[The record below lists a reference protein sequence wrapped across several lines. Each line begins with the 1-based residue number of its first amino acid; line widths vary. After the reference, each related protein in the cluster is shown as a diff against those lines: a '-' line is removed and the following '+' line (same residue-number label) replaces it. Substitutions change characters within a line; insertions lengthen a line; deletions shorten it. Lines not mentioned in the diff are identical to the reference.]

1 MLTDMRVYADQA
13 ATTALG
19 EAAWKAMEPW
29 LRTEFGNPSAL
40 YEEGRRARDCVEAA
54 REKTAYLLGAE
65 PREIYFTS
73 GGTEADNWAV
83 YAAAR
88 RGAQAGK
95 RHLITSA
102 FEHHAVLNPMRALEK
117 EGFELTVLP
126 VHENGVVRADELAQA
141 IRPDTA
147 LVSIMFVNNEVGT
160 VQPVAEL
167 GKVCRERGVLFHT
180 DAVQAAGHLPIDLRS
195 LQVDLLSLSAH
206 KFHGP
211 KGIGAL
217 YIRNGVSLE
226 NFIKGGGQERGKR
239 AGTENTAAIAGL
251 AAALEDSLVGRTE
264 KDAYVATLRKT
275 VQEALLLVEASRLNG
290 DSCKRLPGN
299 LNISFQ
305 GVEAEAL
312 LIYLDMKGIAVSAGA
327 ACAAGALE
335 PSHVL
340 TAMGLSDEAAG
351 SAVRITLDETNTRE
365 EAEYLARSI
374 AEAVR
379 RLRGMA

>member
-1 MLTDMRVYADQA
+1 MLTNMRVYADQA

-54 REKTAYLLGAE
+54 REKTARLLGAE

-88 RGAQAGK
+88 QGAQTGK
-95 RHLITSA
+95 RHLILSA
-102 FEHHAVLNPMRALEK
+102 FEHHAVLNPMKALEK
-117 EGFELTVLP
+117 EGFELTLLP
-126 VHENGVVRADELAQA
+126 VHENGIVRADELEKA

-147 LVSIMFVNNEVGT
+147 LVSVMFVNNEVGT
-160 VQPVAEL
+160 VQPIAEL

-180 DAVQAAGHLPIDLRS
+180 DAVQAAGHLPIDLRLLS
-195 LQVDLLSLSAH
+195 VDLLSLSAH

-211 KGIGAL
+211 RGIGAL
-217 YIRNGVSLE
+217 YIRNGVFLE
-226 NFIKGGGQERGKR
+226 NLIRGGGQERGKR
-239 AGTENTAAIAGL
+239 AGTENTAAAAGL
-251 AAALEDSLVGRTE
+251 AAALEDSLLNRPE
-264 KDAYVATLRKT
+264 KDAYTAALRET
-275 VQEALLLVEASRLNG
+275 VQKALLCVSGSSLNG
-290 DSCKRLPGN
+290 EESKRLSGN
-299 LNISFQ
+299 LNVSFQ

-312 LIYLDMKGIAVSAGA
+312 LIYLDMKGIAVSSGA

-340 TAMGLSDEAAG
+340 TAMGLSEERAKG
-351 SAVRITLDETNTRE
+351 AVRITLDETNTRE
-365 EAEYLARSI
+365 EAERLACAI
-374 AEAVR
+374 PEAVM
-379 RLRGMA
+379 RLRDMR

>member
-102 FEHHAVLNPMRALEK
+102 FEHHAVLNPMKALEK

-195 LQVDLLSLSAH
+195 LPVDLLSLSAH
-206 KFHGP
+206 KFHRQVRESWRTLYKKWRFSGKFY
-211 KGIGAL
+211 KGRRSGKGKTG
-217 YIRNGVSLE
+217 RNGEYGGNRRACSSA
-226 NFIKGGGQERGKR
+226 GGQPCW
-239 AGTENTAAIAGL
+239 T
-251 AAALEDSLVGRTE
+251 
-264 KDAYVATLRKT
+264 
-275 VQEALLLVEASRLNG
+275 
-290 DSCKRLPGN
+290 
-299 LNISFQ
+299 
-305 GVEAEAL
+305 
-312 LIYLDMKGIAVSAGA
+312 
-327 ACAAGALE
+327 
-335 PSHVL
+335 H
-340 TAMGLSDEAAG
+340 
-351 SAVRITLDETNTRE
+351 
-365 EAEYLARSI
+365 
-374 AEAVR
+374 
-379 RLRGMA
+379 

>member
-1 MLTDMRVYADQA
+1 MLTNMRVYADQA

-19 EAAWKAMEPW
+19 DAAWKAMEPW

-54 REKTAYLLGAE
+54 REKTARLLGAE

-88 RGAQAGK
+88 QGAQTGK
-95 RHLITSA
+95 RHLILSA
-102 FEHHAVLNPMRALEK
+102 FEHHAVLNPMKALEK
-117 EGFELTVLP
+117 EGFELTLLP
-126 VHENGVVRADELAQA
+126 VHENGIVRADELEKA

-147 LVSIMFVNNEVGT
+147 LVSVMFVNNEVGT
-160 VQPVAEL
+160 VQPIAEL

-180 DAVQAAGHLPIDLRS
+180 DAVQAAGHLPIDLRLLS
-195 LQVDLLSLSAH
+195 VDLLSLSAH

-211 KGIGAL
+211 RGIGAL
-217 YIRNGVSLE
+217 YIRNGVFLE
-226 NFIKGGGQERGKR
+226 NLIRGGGQERGKR
-239 AGTENTAAIAGL
+239 AGTENTAAAAGL
-251 AAALEDSLVGRTE
+251 AAALEDSLLNRPA
-264 KDAYVATLRKT
+264 KDAYTAALRET
-275 VQEALLLVEASRLNG
+275 VQKALLCVSGSSLNG
-290 DSCKRLPGN
+290 EESKRLSGN
-299 LNISFQ
+299 LNVSFQ

-312 LIYLDMKGIAVSAGA
+312 LIYLDMKGIAVSSGA

-340 TAMGLSDEAAG
+340 TAMGLSEERAKG
-351 SAVRITLDETNTRE
+351 AVRITLDETNTRE
-365 EAEYLARSI
+365 EAERLACAI
-374 AEAVR
+374 PEAVM
-379 RLRGMA
+379 RLRDMG